1 MPARGRKN
9 AMNTKSNSN
18 AGSDCQERL
27 VLHLRSV
34 LEYAERETCTH
45 EETHR
50 GGSIWEICDFC
61 GKKWADDEGGKPD
74 DAHDLPQVLTDARDF
89 LHSLQ
94 NAKCAGT
101 DASEKTL

>member
-1 MPARGRKN
+1 METPIEKKA
-9 AMNTKSNSN
+9 APSV
-18 AGSDCQERL
+18 DVPRL
-27 VLHLRSV
+27 VLHLCSV

-50 GGSIWEICDFC
+50 GGAMWEICDSC

-89 LHSLQ
+89 LYSLQ
-94 NAKCAGT
+94 NAEVLAPVG
-101 DASEKTL
+101 EKTQPKKSNV

>member
-1 MPARGRKN
+1 MNQKANSEAAETVQTKEIPAVYLP
-9 AMNTKSNSN
+9 
-18 AGSDCQERL
+18 QL

-50 GGSIWEICDFC
+50 GGAIWEICDSC
-61 GKKWADDEGGKPD
+61 GKKWADDKGGKPA

-89 LHSLQ
+89 LNSLMNDQ
-94 NAKCAGT
+94 VEARRK
-101 DASEKTL
+101 

>member
-1 MPARGRKN
+1 MDADQKTSEL
-9 AMNTKSNSN
+9 AQDSA
-18 AGSDCQERL
+18 AGGHWVQHL
-27 VLHLRSV
+27 VLHLCSV

-50 GGSIWEICDFC
+50 GGAMWEICDSC

-89 LHSLQ
+89 LYSLQ
-94 NAKCAGT
+94 N
-101 DASEKTL
+101 S

>member
-1 MPARGRKN
+1 MET
-9 AMNTKSNSN
+9 NTENTAAPSV
-18 AGSDCQERL
+18 DVPRL

-50 GGSIWEICDFC
+50 GGAIWEICDRC
-61 GKKWADDEGGKPD
+61 GMKWADDEGGKPA
-74 DAHDLPQVLTDARDF
+74 DAHDLPQVLEDARNF

-94 NAKCAGT
+94 NAESIHPESKP
-101 DASEKTL
+101 